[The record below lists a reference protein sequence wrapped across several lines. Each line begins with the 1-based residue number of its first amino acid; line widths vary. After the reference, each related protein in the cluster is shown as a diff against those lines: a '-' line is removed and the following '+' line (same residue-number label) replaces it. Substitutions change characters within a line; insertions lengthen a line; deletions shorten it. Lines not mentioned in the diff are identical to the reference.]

1 MLTALYVV
9 YDIMVRN
16 LCRKPCWSLIDF
28 FFSSTSTTTDS
39 IISKSLLKCIFV
51 SKSWHQLISSPD
63 FVNTHLKLNFN
74 HRVVFPGING
84 NFNFSFLLRP
94 LFNKQQGTVH
104 MDPLT
109 LSISVV
115 GSASGLIC
123 LCDHK
128 GNIYIYDDSRDYYKA
143 LFIDYCVDKSTF
155 FFSPTWVM
163 MINIYSLRTDSW
175 KTLYDQF

>member
-128 GNIYIYDDSRDYYKA
+128 GNIYIYMMTHVIITKLYLLIIVLTSRP
-143 LFIDYCVDKSTF
+143 
-155 FFSPTWVM
+155 FFSVQ
-163 MINIYSLRTDSW
+163 LE
-175 KTLYDQF
+175 